1 MSEAACSQSTG
12 SNINRNKSTVVNLL
26 DYRAERS
33 ECALKPNA
41 YDINST
47 PLCTTDCMEG
57 SLCEADQ
64 EISPLALSMEQEV

>member
-1 MSEAACSQSTG
+1 MQSW
-12 SNINRNKSTVVNLL
+12 ICI

-33 ECALKPNA
+33 EWALKPNA

-47 PLCTTDCMEG
+47 PLCINDCTEE

-64 EISPLALSMEQEV
+64 EIFPLARSMEQEL

>member
-1 MSEAACSQSTG
+1 MQSW
-12 SNINRNKSTVVNLL
+12 ICI

-41 YDINST
+41 YDVNST
-47 PLCTTDCMEG
+47 PLCATDCIEE
-57 SLCEADQ
+57 SLYEADQ